1 MKIETKKIDSTKI
14 QLYIEVDSEA
24 VKKKFAEV
32 FAQINKEAKVP
43 GFRPGY
49 VPLNI
54 LEKHY
59 GNEANQRVLDELL
72 PKIYQEAIEKS
83 NLEVIDYPDIY
94 DIKLERDSLSFKAEV
109 EILPEINLKNYRK
122 IKLTY
127 QKINVCEKE
136 IEEYLGRIAKERNIE
151 KIDDNFARSLGYLN
165 LEEMKNSI
173 EKQIFVQKENQR
185 YQSMRNCILEYLLKE
200 TDFKVPP
207 ALLKRKRD
215 YLLRQVKLDLI
226 LKGLSTEEIEKKESQ
241 LEEELNPEAERQ
253 ARLEVIFNQIAKK
266 ENIPQDENMF
276 QRVLEFL
283 FKEADWKEEG

>member
-14 QLYIEVDSEA
+14 QLYIEADSEA

-43 GFRPGY
+43 GFRAGY

-94 DIKLERDSLSFKAEV
+94 DIKLERDSLSFKVEV
-109 EILPEINLKNYRK
+109 EIFPEINLKNYRK
-122 IKLTY
+122 IKLAY

-200 TDFKVPP
+200 TDFKVPQ
-207 ALLKRKRD
+207 ALVKRKRD